1 MIKTDNLTEQEIL
14 TYLNMVNNIRAR
26 AELSG
31 NRALA
36 NLADRD
42 IVNLSKALTPFKTGE
57 KQ

>member
-1 MIKTDNLTEQEIL
+1 MNTENLTEQEIL

-31 NRALA
+31 NRAVA

>member
-1 MIKTDNLTEQEIL
+1 MIKTDGLTEQEIL
-14 TYLNMVNNIRAR
+14 TYLNMVQNVRAR

-31 NRALA
+31 NRAIVD
-36 NLADRD
+36 LADRD

>member
-1 MIKTDNLTEQEIL
+1 MINTDNLTEQEIL

-31 NRALA
+31 NRAVA

-57 KQ
+57 KR

>member
-1 MIKTDNLTEQEIL
+1 MINTENLTEQEIL
-14 TYLNMVNNIRAR
+14 TYLNMVQNIRAR
-26 AELSG
+26 AEMSG

-57 KQ
+57 KR